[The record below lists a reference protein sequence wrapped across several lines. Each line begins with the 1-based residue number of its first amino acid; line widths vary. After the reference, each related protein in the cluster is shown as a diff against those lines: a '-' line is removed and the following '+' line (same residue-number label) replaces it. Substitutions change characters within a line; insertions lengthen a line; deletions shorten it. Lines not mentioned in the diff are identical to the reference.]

1 MRDRRSGGRWAR
13 WLAGGLVV
21 TLGAA
26 LAVTSPV
33 VTSPASADAGCSKYA
48 DPNGNDANPGTL
60 AQPKQSPIALLNSL
74 APGQVGCLT
83 DGATFT
89 LGGGEAVT
97 AASGSPGLPITLR
110 PATPGA
116 RVTIS
121 ALTGFWFQPA
131 GHDLVLKDL
140 NIRRHGGGA
149 GSLLLVDG
157 DRVTLDGL
165 DITYPNNICLD
176 VGGDPRPGPN
186 QTSDTTEDFVL
197 RNSRVHD
204 CGSAYGGPHFE
215 NDSGVHG
222 IYVQF
227 SRDGSDAGAT
237 NDSFSAIFE
246 DNLIYANHNR
256 GIQLYPD
263 TDDALIRRNVFYG
276 NGANVNIGSDSPTIA
291 SERNT
296 VTDNII
302 SESTLDGLSPGG
314 FVGDT
319 NEVLGNLIGVNNPAN
334 HVDGNCIN
342 NTAHPTALYAGPGF
356 THVNNIENQSPGFA
370 NPAAGD
376 FTLASN
382 SPCLGKGPSYIQ
394 PAVVPPNDPTPVF
407 ARKWGT
413 LGTGAGQFS
422 SPESVDTS
430 IDGTQVYVAD
440 ADHDRIE
447 QFDARGRFVRQWG
460 SHGSGPGQFD
470 RPVDVAVVGY
480 EGDVYVADLNNHRI
494 QEFTRNGVFVRQW
507 THPAGVGG
515 AFNPHAVEWSS
526 FGLYVADLANDRV
539 LQFDFNGAFVQTI
552 GSSGA
557 GAGQL
562 DGPGGL
568 GVDLSTSRLYVAD
581 LFNHRIQYFN
591 WTGGFEGGWGTQGT
605 GVGQFGLPV
614 DVAVAKDSE
623 DFRNGEVYV
632 VDYNNHRVQE
642 FATPE
647 PGVTPAQIAVWG
659 SQGSANGQFV
669 NPESIAVI
677 GHQRYV
683 ADGGNDRIQVFT
695 TVPSTG
701 IGGSVTE
708 QGSGAPI
715 AHAQVAV
722 LRSSDF
728 SVVDGAVADAAGDY
742 FVSGVPAGSY
752 YLYVLDPTGEHPA
765 GFHGPPTTVTLT
777 ANAPYA
783 DADPA
788 MAPTRGAI
796 GGTVTTQGSGNVI
809 PGAWAITMNA
819 TTGQAATGTVAD
831 ASGNFRV
838 DHLPPGNHRI
848 ALLDPTGAHRPEFY
862 NDSPTFQGS
871 ASVAVTAGATATTNA
886 ALTPTTP
893 PVGGS
898 VLQGNVTEQGSG
910 YGLSGVWVVALYA
923 SNYQMAAGAVTDGTG
938 HYSLNL
944 NAGPYKLQFID
955 PAGRHAMEWHDNQP
969 YYGIANAASANAPS
983 TVNAVLTATTGV
995 IHGTVFGGFDIMEGA
1010 WVIAVGPTGMA
1021 GSAVTDANGEY
1032 GIGGL
1037 PPGTYRATFLAPG
1050 DYPQEWFDN
1059 QSSYATATL
1068 FSVTGN
1074 GNGVVVDGHLG

>member
-1 MRDRRSGGRWAR
+1 MRGSRGTGGLAR
-13 WLAGGLVV
+13 WVAGALVV
-21 TLGAA
+21 ALAAA
-26 LAVTSPV
+26 LATVAPAATPS
-33 VTSPASADAGCSKYA
+33 ASADAGCSKYA
-48 DPNGNDANPGTL
+48 APNGNDANPGTQ

-237 NDSFSAIFE
+237 NDSYSAIFE

-376 FTLASN
+376 FTLSAN
-382 SPCLGKGPSYIQ
+382 SPCLGKGPTYIQ
-394 PAVVPPNDPTPVF
+394 PAVVPPSDPTPVF
-407 ARKWGT
+407 ARKWNT
-413 LGTGAGQFS
+413 QAVAAGLAS
-422 SPESVDTS
+422 SPESVATTS
-430 IDGTQVYVAD
+430 DGSLVYVAD
-440 ADHDRIE
+440 ADRNRIE
-447 QFDARGRFVRQWG
+447 QYDARGRFIRQWG
-460 SHGSGPGQFD
+460 SPGSGPGQFN
-470 RPVDVAVVGY
+470 RPVDVTVLDNGSEY
-480 EGDVYVADLNNHRI
+480 HVYVADLNNHRV
-494 QEFTRNGVFVRQW
+494 QEFTKNGLFVRQW
-507 THPAGVGG
+507 THSAGVAG
-515 AFNPHAVEWSS
+515 AFTPHAIEY
-526 FGLYVADLANDRV
+526 GLGHIYVADLINDRV
-539 LQFDFNGAFVQTI
+539 LQFDLNGAFVQTI
-552 GSSGA
+552 GSSGT
-557 GAGQL
+557 GAGQF

-568 GVDLSTSRLYVAD
+568 AWDRSYSRLYVAD
-581 LFNHRIQYFN
+581 LFNHRVQYFN
-591 WTGGFEGGWGTQGT
+591 FTGGAEGAWGTQGA
-605 GVGQFGLPV
+605 GVGQFDLPV
-614 DVAVAKDSE
+614 DVAVGPEQDGY
-623 DFRNGEVYV
+623 RVYV
-632 VDYNNHRVQE
+632 VDYMNHRVQE
-642 FATPE
+642 FERPE
-647 PGVTPAQIAVWG
+647 GGAAPAQVAVWG
-659 SQGSANGQFV
+659 GQGSANGQFQ
-669 NPESIAVI
+669 NPESIAVV

-683 ADGGNDRIQVFT
+683 ADGGNDRIQAFT

-715 AHAQVAV
+715 AGAQVAV
-722 LRSSDF
+722 LRTSDF
-728 SVVDGAVADAAGDY
+728 SVVDGGVADAAGDY
-742 FVSGVPAGSY
+742 FVGGVPAGSY

-765 GFHGPPTTVTLT
+765 GFHGPPTTVTVT
-777 ANAPYA
+777 ANTPYV
-783 DADPA
+783 DADPS

-796 GGTVTTQGSGNVI
+796 AGTVTTQGSGNVI

-819 TTGQAATGTVAD
+819 TTGQAATGVVAD

-838 DHLPPGNHRI
+838 EHLAPGNHRI

-871 ASVAVTAGATATTNA
+871 ASVSVTAGATATTNA
-886 ALTPTTP
+886 ALTATTP

-898 VLQGNVTEQGSG
+898 VLQGDITEQGSG
-910 YGLSGVWVVALYA
+910 YGLSNIWVVALYA
-923 SNYQMAAGAVTDGTG
+923 SNYQMAAGAVTDATG

-944 NAGPYKLQFID
+944 NMGSYKLQFID

-969 YYGIANAASANAPS
+969 YYGITNAASVDAPN

>member
-1 MRDRRSGGRWAR
+1 MRHDRGGAGRRTGRAR
-13 WLAGGLVV
+13 AVL
-21 TLGAA
+21 
-26 LAVTSPV
+26 LAVALVGAGLAVVSMGPGGSP
-33 VTSPASADAGCSKYA
+33 SAAADAGCSKYA
-48 DPNGNDANPGTL
+48 DPNGNDANNGTTPAL
-60 AQPKQSPIALLNSL
+60 AKKSPIALLNSL

-97 AASGSPGLPITLR
+97 AASGTPGLPITLR

-131 GHDLVLKDL
+131 GHDLILKDL
-140 NIRRHGGGA
+140 NIRRHGGGS

-176 VGGDPRPGPN
+176 IGGDPRNG
-186 QTSDTTEDFVL
+186 DTDPTEDFVL

-204 CGSAYGGPHFE
+204 CGSAYGPPHFE

-227 SRDGSDAGAT
+227 LRDGADAGAT
-237 NDSFSAIFE
+237 NDGYSAIFE

-276 NGANVNIGSDSPTIA
+276 NGANVNIGSDSATIA

-296 VTDNII
+296 FTDNII
-302 SESTLDGLSPGG
+302 SESTLDGLTPGG

-319 NEVLGNLIGVNNPAN
+319 NEVLGNLIGVANPAN

-376 FTLASN
+376 FTLAGN
-382 SPCLGKGPSYIQ
+382 SPCLGKGPTSIQ
-394 PAVVPPNDPTPVF
+394 PVVVPPSDPTPVF
-407 ARKWGT
+407 ARKWNT
-413 LGTGAGQFS
+413 RAVAAGQSS
-422 SPESVDTS
+422 SPESVDVS
-430 IDGTQVYVAD
+430 LDGSRVYVAD
-440 ADHDRIE
+440 ADRDRIE
-447 QFDARGRFVRQWG
+447 QYDARGRFVRQWG

-480 EGDVYVADLNNHRI
+480 DGDVYVADLNNHRI
-494 QEFTRNGVFVRQW
+494 QEFTPNGVFVRQW
-507 THPAGVGG
+507 TFAAGVGG
-515 AFNPHAVEWSS
+515 AFTPHAVAYGTGGI
-526 FGLYVADLANDRV
+526 FVADLANDRV
-539 LQFDFNGAFVQTI
+539 LQFSLTGGLVQTI
-552 GSSGA
+552 GSSGS

-568 GVDLSTSRLYVAD
+568 ATDPSTGRLYVAD

-591 WTGGFEGGWGTQGT
+591 FTGGVEGAWGTQGV
-605 GVGQFGLPV
+605 GSGQFGLPV
-614 DVAVAKDSE
+614 DVTVGPEKDNY
-623 DFRNGEVYV
+623 RVYV
-632 VDYNNHRVQE
+632 VDYDNHRVQVFE
-642 FATPE
+642 RPE
-647 PGVTPAQIAVWG
+647 SGATPAQLAAWG
-659 SQGSANGQFV
+659 SQGSLDGQFQ
-669 NPESIAVI
+669 NPESIAVV

-695 TVPSTG
+695 TVPATG

-715 AHAQVAV
+715 AEAQVAV
-722 LRSSDF
+722 LRTSDF
-728 SVVDGAVADAAGDY
+728 SIVDKGVADAAGDY
-742 FVSGVPAGSY
+742 FVPGVPAGSY
-752 YLYVLDPTGEHPA
+752 FLYVIDPTGEHPA
-765 GFHGPPTTVTLT
+765 GFHGAPTTVTVT
-777 ANAPYA
+777 ANAPYV
-783 DADPA
+783 DADPT

-796 GGTVTTQGSGNVI
+796 GGTVTTQGSGNAI
-809 PGAWAITMNA
+809 PGAWAITLNA
-819 TTGQAATGTVAD
+819 GTGQAATGAVAD
-831 ASGNFRV
+831 SAGNFRV
-838 DHLPPGNHRI
+838 DHLAPGNHRI
-848 ALLDPTGAHRPEFY
+848 ALLDPAGAHRPEFY
-862 NDSPTFQGS
+862 NDSPTFQGA
-871 ASVAVTAGATATTNA
+871 ASLAVTAGATTTANT

-898 VLQGNVTEQGSG
+898 VLQGTVTEQGSG
-910 YGLSGVWVVALYA
+910 YGLSNIWVVALHA
-923 SNYQMAAGAVTDGTG
+923 SNYQMAAGAVTDATG

-944 NAGPYKLQFID
+944 NAGGYKLQFID
-955 PAGRHAMEWHDNQP
+955 PAGLHAMEWHDNQP
-969 YYGIANAASANAPS
+969 YYGITNAATATAPA
-983 TVNAVLTATTGV
+983 TVNAALTGTTGV
-995 IHGTVFGGFDIMEGA
+995 IHGHVESQPLEGT
-1010 WVIAVGPTGMA
+1010 WVIAIGPNGVA
-1021 GSAVTDANGEY
+1021 GSDVTNQDGDY

-1037 PPGTYRATFLAPG
+1037 PPGTYRVTYLDSG
-1050 DYPQEWFDN
+1050 DHTQRWFAN
-1059 QSSYATATL
+1059 ASGYATATL
-1068 FSVTGN
+1068 LSVAGGQYVT
-1074 GNGVVVDGHLG
+1074 VDP

>member
-1 MRDRRSGGRWAR
+1 MRGSRGTGGLAR
-13 WLAGGLVV
+13 WVAGALVV
-21 TLGAA
+21 ALAAA
-26 LAVTSPV
+26 LATVAPAVTPS
-33 VTSPASADAGCSKYA
+33 ASADAGCSKYA

-89 LGGGEAVT
+89 FGRFGAVT
-97 AASGSPGLPITLR
+97 DAAGSPGQPKTLR
-110 PATPGA
+110 PTTPGA

-121 ALTGFWFQPA
+121 THSGFLFNVNS
-131 GHDLVLKDL
+131 HDLVIKDI
-140 NIRRHGGGA
+140 NFRRHSSQDN

-165 DITYPNNICLD
+165 DLTYPDNICLD
-176 VGGDPRPGPN
+176 VGGDPRGGATDPA
-186 QTSDTTEDFVL
+186 EDFVL
-197 RNSRVHD
+197 RNSVIHD
-204 CGSAYGGPHFE
+204 CGSSYGPPRE
-215 NDSGVHG
+215 PDDSGVHG
-222 IYVQF
+222 IYAQF
-227 SRDGSDAGAT
+227 LRDGTDAGAT
-237 NDSFSAIFE
+237 NDNYSAIFE
-246 DNLIYANHNR
+246 DNLVYANHNR

-263 TDDALIRRNVFYG
+263 TDDALIQRNVIYG
-276 NGANVNIGSDSPTIA
+276 NGANVNIGSASAAVA

-296 VTDNII
+296 FTDNII
-302 SESTLDGLSPGG
+302 SESTLDGLTPGG
-314 FVGDT
+314 FIGDT

-370 NPAAGD
+370 NAAAGD
-376 FTLASN
+376 FTLSAN
-382 SPCLGKGPSYIQ
+382 SPCVGKGPSYIQ
-394 PAVVPPNDPTPVF
+394 PVVVPPSDPTPVF
-407 ARKWGT
+407 ARKWNT
-413 LGTGAGQFS
+413 QAVAAGLPS
-422 SPESVDTS
+422 SPESVATTS
-430 IDGTQVYVAD
+430 DGSLVYVAD
-440 ADHDRIE
+440 ADRHRIE
-447 QFDARGRFVRQWG
+447 QYDARGRFLRQWG
-460 SHGSGPGQFD
+460 SFGSGPGQFN
-470 RPVDVAVVGY
+470 RPVDVTVLDNGSEY
-480 EGDVYVADLNNHRI
+480 HVYVADLNNHRV
-494 QEFTRNGVFVRQW
+494 QEFTKNGLFVRQW
-507 THPAGVGG
+507 THSAGVAG
-515 AFNPHAVEWSS
+515 AFTPHAIEY
-526 FGLYVADLANDRV
+526 GLGHIYVADLENDRV
-539 LQFDFNGAFVQTI
+539 LQFDLNGAFVQTI
-552 GSSGA
+552 GSSGT
-557 GAGQL
+557 GAGQF

-568 GVDLSTSRLYVAD
+568 AWDRSYSRLYVAD
-581 LFNHRIQYFN
+581 LFNHRVQYFN
-591 WTGGFEGGWGTQGT
+591 FTGGAEGAWGTQGA

-614 DVAVAKDSE
+614 DVAVGPEE
-623 DFRNGEVYV
+623 DNYRVYV
-632 VDYNNHRVQE
+632 VDYTNHRVQE
-642 FATPE
+642 FERPE
-647 PGVTPAQIAVWG
+647 AGAAPAQVAVWG
-659 SQGSANGQFV
+659 SQGNGDGQFL
-669 NPESIAVI
+669 NPESIAVV

-683 ADGGNDRIQVFT
+683 ADGGNDRIQAFT
-695 TVPSTG
+695 TVPATG

-715 AHAQVAV
+715 AGAQVAV
-722 LRSSDF
+722 LRTSDF
-728 SVVDGAVADAAGDY
+728 SMVDGGVADAAGDY

-752 YLYVLDPTGEHPA
+752 YLYVIDPTAEHPP
-765 GFHGPPTTVTLT
+765 GFHGPPTTVTVT
-777 ANAPYA
+777 ANTPYV
-783 DADPA
+783 DADPS

-796 GGTVTTQGSGNVI
+796 AGTVTTQGSGNVM

-838 DHLPPGNHRI
+838 DDLAPGNHRI

-910 YGLSGVWVVALYA
+910 YGLSNIWVVALYA

-944 NAGPYKLQFID
+944 NLGSYKLQFID

-969 YYGIANAASANAPS
+969 YYGIANAANANAPG
-983 TVNAVLTATTGV
+983 TVNAVLTATTGS
-995 IHGTVFGGFDIMEGA
+995 IHGTVLNDVPLRGA
-1010 WVIAVGPTGMA
+1010 WVIAVGPSGVA
-1021 GSAVTDANGEY
+1021 GSAVTNWDGEY

-1037 PPGTYRATFLAPG
+1037 PLGTYRATMVAG
-1050 DYPQEWFDN
+1050 SHQEWFDN
-1059 QSSYATATL
+1059 ASGYATATP

-1074 GNGVVVDGHLG
+1074 DFGGVTVNFDFF